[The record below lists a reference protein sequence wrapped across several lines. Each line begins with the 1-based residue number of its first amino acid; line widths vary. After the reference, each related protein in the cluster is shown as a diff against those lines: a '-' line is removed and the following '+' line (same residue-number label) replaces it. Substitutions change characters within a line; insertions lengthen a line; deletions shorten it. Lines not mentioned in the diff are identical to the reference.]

1 MSEVATFVAGPDF
14 ERQTILLAEDND
26 DDVLIMRSA
35 FERAAIANP
44 LQVVNDGEQVLEYLA
59 GQGAYADRSQFPLPI
74 ILLLDLKMPKQ
85 GGLEA
90 LEWLRQ
96 QPTFKCLTVHI
107 LTASSRAADVQ
118 RAGELGANAYL
129 IKPSR
134 FNDLVEMLKAWH
146 TLAKFQALLQAG
158 ALHASAPVL
167 KPQT

>member
-1 MSEVATFVAGPDF
+1 MPELATFVAGPDF

-44 LQVVNDGEQVLEYLA
+44 LQVVNDGEQVIEYLA
-59 GQGAYADRSQFPLPI
+59 GQGKYADRSQFPLPI

-85 GGLEA
+85 SGLEA
-90 LEWLRQ
+90 LEWLRR
-96 QPTFKCLTVHI
+96 QPPFKCLTVHI

-118 RAGELGANAYL
+118 RAGDLGANAYL

-146 TLAKFQALLQAG
+146 TLAKFQALPQIRLVNESPFA
-158 ALHASAPVL
+158 L
-167 KPQT
+167 KPKT